1 MSAKRKLFIILIPL
15 FLVFTLG
22 FGIAATAKAVEF
34 DEDGIVEA
42 NEVIDDD
49 LFIGGDTV
57 EINGTV
63 NGDVI
68 AFGSVVKINGIV
80 NGSLV
85 TGAQSILVDGI
96 VDGSVYAVSST
107 LTLGSEAEI
116 GRNLYYGGFNLSAES
131 GSIVEKDLL
140 VGAYQA
146 LLSGHV
152 GRDVQAGVGA
162 LEIDGFVG
170 NDVIAVVDGPTEGQQ
185 TNFFPGIPDVE
196 TIVPSGI
203 RISKDAEI
211 GGSLEYK
218 SSVDQS
224 AAIEISPAGGIT
236 FEYDPQLDPQS
247 DPDEIVE
254 ISSSA
259 LVISWL
265 VKQVRVFITLMLL
278 GGLIVWQVPALLNR
292 VGEKVERESMPSLGW
307 GLVSILI
314 VYLGAFIVAGLILA
328 GAVFF
333 GVVTL
338 GELSRVI
345 LTVGFS
351 SLALIMAAFGLLV
364 SYGSK
369 ILVAYMVGK
378 LLIRWLAPKFEDQP
392 IWPMILGVLL
402 YTFLRA
408 IPYVGFTIGVF
419 VTLIGIGAMWL
430 AYRDYKLP
438 ESSSEGPV
446 EAKPAS

>member
-1 MSAKRKLFIILIPL
+1 MSAKRKVFIILIPL
-15 FLVFTLG
+15 FLVFTIG
-22 FGIAATAKAVEF
+22 FGVTATAQAVEF
-34 DEDGIVEA
+34 DEDGIVGE

-49 LFIGGDTV
+49 LFIGGETV

-63 NGDVI
+63 YGDVI
-68 AFGSVVKINGIV
+68 AFGSVVKINGTIH
-80 NGSLV
+80 GSLV
-85 TGAQSILVDGI
+85 TGAQSVLVNGL
-96 VDGSVYAVSST
+96 VNGSVYAGSST

-116 GRNLYYGGFNLSAES
+116 GRNLYYGGFNLSAEP
-131 GSIVEKDLL
+131 GSIVGKDLL

-152 GRDVQAGVGA
+152 GRDVRAGVGA
-162 LEIDGFVG
+162 LEIDGFIE
-170 NDVIAVVDGPTEGQQ
+170 NDVFAEVAGIGEEQQ
-185 TNFFPGIPDVE
+185 TYFFSNTPGVE

-236 FEYDPQLDPQS
+236 FEYVPDMDPQADPGEVGRVGS
-247 DPDEIVE
+247 T
-254 ISSSA
+254 A
-259 LVISWL
+259 LVFSWVL
-265 VKQVRVFITLMLL
+265 KQIRVFITLMLL
-278 GGLIVWQVPALLNR
+278 GGLIIWQMPVLLNR
-292 VGEKVERESMPSLGW
+292 VGEKAERESMPSLGW
-307 GLVSILI
+307 GMVSVLI
-314 VYLGAFIVAGLILA
+314 VYLGAFIVAGLIIA
-328 GAVFF
+328 GAIFF
-333 GVVTL
+333 GVITL

-351 SLALIMAAFGLLV
+351 SLGLILAAFGLLV

-369 ILVAYMVGK
+369 IVVAYMVGK
-378 LLIRWLAPKFEDQP
+378 LLIRWLAPKVEDQP
-392 IWPMILGVLL
+392 IWPMIVGVLL

-408 IPYVGFTIGVF
+408 IPVVGFAIGIF

-430 AYRDYKLP
+430 AYQDYKLP
-438 ESSSEGPV
+438 ESSSEKAV
-446 EAKPAS
+446 KSELAS

>member
-1 MSAKRKLFIILIPL
+1 MSAKRKLFIILISL

-22 FGIAATAKAVEF
+22 FGVAATAKAVEF
-34 DEDGIVEA
+34 DEDGIVGA
-42 NEVIDDD
+42 DEVIDDD

-68 AFGSVVKINGIV
+68 AFGSVVWVNGTV

-85 TGAQSILVDGI
+85 TSAQSILVDGK
-96 VDGSVYAVSST
+96 VDGSVYAASST
-107 LTLGSEAEI
+107 ITLGSEAEI
-116 GRNLYYGGFNLSAES
+116 GRNLYYGGFNLSAEP
-131 GSIVEKDLL
+131 GSIVNKDLL

-185 TNFFPGIPDVE
+185 TYFLPGIPHVE

-203 RISKDAEI
+203 RISKDTEI

-224 AAIEISPAGGIT
+224 TAIETSPAGGVT
-236 FEYDPQLDPQS
+236 FEYDPGMDPQS
-247 DPDEIVE
+247 DPGEVGRD
-254 ISSSA
+254 SSIA

-278 GGLIVWQVPALLNR
+278 GGLIVWQIPALLIR
-292 VGEKVERESMPSLGW
+292 VGEKAERESMPSLGW
-307 GLVSILI
+307 GMVSVLI
-314 VYLGAFIVAGLILA
+314 VYLGAFIVAGLIIA
-328 GAVFF
+328 GAIFF
-333 GVVTL
+333 GVITL

-351 SLALIMAAFGLLV
+351 SLGLILAAFGLLV

-369 ILVAYMVGK
+369 IVVAYMVGK
-378 LLIRWLAPKFEDQP
+378 LLIRWLAPKFDDQP
-392 IWPMILGVLL
+392 IWPLIIGVLL

-408 IPYVGFTIGVF
+408 IPFVGFAVGVF

-438 ESSSEGPV
+438 ESSLAEAV
-446 EAKPAS
+446 EAEPAS

>member
-22 FGIAATAKAVEF
+22 FGVATTAKAVEF

-68 AFGSVVKINGIV
+68 AFGSVVKVNGIV

-85 TGAQSILVDGI
+85 TGAQSILVNGK
-96 VDGSVYAVSST
+96 VDGSVYASSST
-107 LTLGSEAEI
+107 ITLGSEAEI

-152 GRDVQAGVGA
+152 GRDVRAGVGA
-162 LEIDGFVG
+162 LEINGFVG
-170 NDVIAVVDGPTEGQQ
+170 NDVYAEVAGPAEGQQ
-185 TNFFPGIPDVE
+185 TYFFPGAPGVE
-196 TIVPSGI
+196 TLVPSGI

-218 SSVDQS
+218 SSADQS

-236 FEYDPQLDPQS
+236 FEYDPELDPQY
-247 DPDEIVE
+247 DPDEIGE

-278 GGLIVWQVPALLNR
+278 GGLIVWQVPALLNK

-307 GLVSILI
+307 GLVSVLI
-314 VYLGAFIVAGLILA
+314 VYLGAFIVAGLIIA
-328 GAVFF
+328 GAIFF
-333 GVVTL
+333 GVITL

-392 IWPMILGVLL
+392 IWPMILGVLI

-438 ESSSEGPV
+438 ESSSEGAV
-446 EAKPAS
+446 ETKPAS

>member
-1 MSAKRKLFIILIPL
+1 MSAKRKVFIILIPL

-22 FGIAATAKAVEF
+22 FGVTATAKAFEY
-34 DEDGIVEA
+34 DGDGIVGA

-49 LFIGGDTV
+49 LFIGGETV

-63 NGDVI
+63 NGDVF
-68 AFGSVVKINGIV
+68 AAGSVVKVNGIV

-85 TGAQSILVDGI
+85 TTGQSVLVNGK
-96 VDGSVYAVSST
+96 VDGSVYAVTTT

-116 GRNLYYGGFNLSAES
+116 GRNLYYGGFNLSVEP

-140 VGAYQA
+140 AGAYQV

-152 GRDVQAGVGA
+152 GRDVRAAVGA

-170 NDVIAVVDGPTEGQQ
+170 NDVFAEVAGPAEGQQ
-185 TNFFPGIPDVE
+185 AYFFSGTPGVE

-203 RISKDAEI
+203 RISKDAKI

-224 AAIEISPAGGIT
+224 AAIEVSPAGGVT
-236 FEYDPQLDPQS
+236 FEYVPDMDLNG
-247 DPDEIVE
+247 DPDEIGQV
-254 ISSSA
+254 SSTA
-259 LVISWL
+259 LVVSWL
-265 VKQVRVFITLMLL
+265 VKQIRVFITLMLL
-278 GGLIVWQVPALLNR
+278 GGLIVWQMPALLNR
-292 VGEKVERESMPSLGW
+292 VGEKAERESMPSLGW
-307 GLVSILI
+307 GMVSVLI
-314 VYLGAFIVAGLILA
+314 VYLGAFIVVGLIIA
-328 GAVFF
+328 GAIFF
-333 GVVTL
+333 GVITL
-338 GELSRVI
+338 GELSKVI

-369 ILVAYMVGK
+369 IVVAYMVGK

-392 IWPMILGVLL
+392 IWPMIIGVLL

-408 IPYVGFTIGVF
+408 IPVFGFAIGVF
-419 VTLIGIGAMWL
+419 VTLVGIGAMWL

-438 ESSSEGPV
+438 ESSSEEVV
-446 EAKPAS
+446 EAEPAS